1 MGYTVVQRVITS
13 NDWAYSYLDRFAR
26 KAKLLYNAALF
37 RIRNIFTGYDKD
49 HRTENETEVF
59 AEVQLLQGS
68 YPGKTGPESDHI
80 LSAGKAAACDREP
93 GFLFRAAH
101 ADGTGCCKVCG
112 VRFQELAVCPE
123 GVPKASGKVSWEAK
137 DAEV

>member
-26 KAKLLYNAALF
+26 N
-37 RIRNIFTGYDKD
+37 
-49 HRTENETEVF
+49 
-59 AEVQLLQGS
+59 
-68 YPGKTGPESDHI
+68 GPESDHI